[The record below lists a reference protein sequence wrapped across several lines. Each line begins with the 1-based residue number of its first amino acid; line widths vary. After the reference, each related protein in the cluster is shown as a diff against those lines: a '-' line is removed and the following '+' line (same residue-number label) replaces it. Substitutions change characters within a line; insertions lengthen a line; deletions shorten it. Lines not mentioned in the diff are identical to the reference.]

1 MTLSWQPPRHNSGG
15 TVFAYTVEMS
25 TPKDPKA
32 WTVLTNCC
40 QGNSYQAKNLKP
52 DSEYLFRVRAENIH
66 GVSKGSRPSEAVRT
80 SMFEVEQAVY
90 ATSGPATAVTE
101 DKPRNVPRRRHS
113 INLHLEGTI
122 TSILNHTDIQVKTT
136 TNASSSS
143 SGEVGA
149 RSGSS
154 QELDKDR
161 EAPRSSSS
169 TLQRDAALRCSLQL
183 SSRKRSLPILLPG
196 TRTNS
201 LTKLRDSQT
210 CSGFKG
216 GRAGDATDSLKRRE
230 LGLRSRSASDAY
242 SNSSGSKEDVADR
255 KSCCSSR
262 DESST
267 DDDPLKPAAEGGGA
281 RDEDEDENETTS
293 PWERDDSVNEVSD
306 RIMSAPLCDDVK
318 MALYAR
324 SVPDS
329 GPTTWVGRSEHAGGR
344 GAMSGGYDGVG
355 VGEGGL
361 TDFRTLRSL
370 LHSDDILVK
379 ATRSLPDVAGVGLGK
394 TNSLQRNN
402 NNNKLTT
409 IVDLDEEEESVRV
422 TTL

>member
-1 MTLSWQPPRHNSGG
+1 M
-15 TVFAYTVEMS
+15 FAYTVEMS

-52 DSEYLFRVRAENIH
+52 DSEYIFRVRAENIH

-80 SMFEVEQAVY
+80 SMFEVEQSVY
-90 ATSGPATAVTE
+90 ATSPPPEEKT
-101 DKPRNVPRRRHS
+101 RNAPRRRHS
-113 INLHLEGTI
+113 INLHLEGAV

-136 TNASSSS
+136 SSS
-143 SGEVGA
+143 SGAGEVRT

-154 QELDKDR
+154 QELDKDKEGSR
-161 EAPRSSSS
+161 ASI
-169 TLQRDAALRCSLQL
+169 LQRDAALRSSLQL
-183 SSRKRSLPILLPG
+183 SSARKRSLPILLPG

-201 LTKLRDSQT
+201 LIKLRDSQT
-210 CSGFKG
+210 FPSFRARPG
-216 GRAGDATDSLKRRE
+216 GADATDSLKRRE

-255 KSCCSSR
+255 KSFCSSK

-267 DDDPLKPAAEGGGA
+267 DDDLKLPHAAEAGGSQ
-281 RDEDEDENETTS
+281 DEVEQEAHN

-306 RIMSAPLCDDVK
+306 RIMSAPLCDDLK

-324 SVPDS
+324 SVPE
-329 GPTTWVGRSEHAGGR
+329 GPTTWVGRNEYAGGR
-344 GAMSGGYDGVG
+344 VAHTGGGDLS
-355 VGEGGL
+355 EGGQA
-361 TDFRTLRSL
+361 DFRTLRSL

-379 ATRSLPDVAGVGLGK
+379 ATRSLPDVAGVGK
-394 TNSLQRNN
+394 SNSLQRNHN

-409 IVDLDEEEESVRV
+409 IVDLEDEDEESVRV